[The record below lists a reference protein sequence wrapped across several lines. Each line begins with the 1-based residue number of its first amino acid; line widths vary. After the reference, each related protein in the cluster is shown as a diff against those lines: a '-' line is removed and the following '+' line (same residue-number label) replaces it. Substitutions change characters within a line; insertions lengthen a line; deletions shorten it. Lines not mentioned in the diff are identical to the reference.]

1 MLEYPGVMPSEV
13 LQPTI
18 VAGEGGV
25 RSREDEQL
33 DLLYVDRTNPAGDPN
48 RPFFFGSNTPAKTL
62 INTPYSDGPF
72 WGYRQVL
79 VSKYKNTENCHL
91 LTVLIFE
98 IYPVP
103 GRVWGNTLDLG
114 NSQWVGWHGTAMQ

>member
-18 VAGEGGV
+18 VAGEGSV
-25 RSREDEQL
+25 KSREEEQL
-33 DLLYVDRTNPAGDPN
+33 DLLYVDRANPAGDPN
-48 RPFFFGSNTPAKTL
+48 RPFFFGSDTPSAKL
-62 INTPYSDGPF
+62 VNTPYKAGPF

-79 VSKYKNTENCHL
+79 VSKYKNTEDAHF

-98 IYPVP
+98 TYPVP
-103 GRVWGNTLDLG
+103 GRVWGNTFSTD
-114 NSQWVGWHGTAMQ
+114 NNQWGGWHGTTMQ